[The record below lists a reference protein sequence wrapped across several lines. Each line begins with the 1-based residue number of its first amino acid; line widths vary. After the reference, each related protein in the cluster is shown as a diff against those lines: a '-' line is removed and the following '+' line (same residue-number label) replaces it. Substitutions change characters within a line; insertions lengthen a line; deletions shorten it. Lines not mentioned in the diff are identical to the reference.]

1 MNSFIT
7 YIENFLKNYQKAD
20 NLLSDVQIG
29 EGAIVEINNRK
40 VAAYKKSDSEIIKLS
55 SVCTHLGCQV
65 NWNTADKTW
74 DCPCHGS
81 RFDIDGN
88 VKKGPAT
95 IPLHKVF
102 N

>member
-7 YIENFLKNYQKAD
+7 DIKNFLKNCQKAY
-20 NLLSDVQIG
+20 NSLNDVKVG
-29 EGAIVEINNRK
+29 EGAVVEINNRK

>member
-7 YIENFLKNYQKAD
+7 YIKNFLKNYQKAD

-55 SVCTHLGCQV
+55 PVCTHL
-65 NWNTADKTW
+65 A
-74 DCPCHGS
+74 CPEGIEPPTSTSATS
-81 RFDIDGN
+81 RSI
-88 VKKGPAT
+88 
-95 IPLHKVF
+95 H
-102 N
+102 